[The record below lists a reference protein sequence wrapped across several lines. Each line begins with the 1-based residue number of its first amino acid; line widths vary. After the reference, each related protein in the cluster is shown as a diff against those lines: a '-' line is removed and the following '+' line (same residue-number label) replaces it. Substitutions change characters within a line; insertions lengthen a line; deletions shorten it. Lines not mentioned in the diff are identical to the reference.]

1 MFFEEKKSSS
11 KKKCL
16 SKKKFCLDRKIISE
30 DFFLS
35 CQVKNKYFSSLT
47 EKFRKFFESSEH
59 FAEIICLRNYFSE
72 SHFSRIL
79 ENFHDSTIFRNL
91 NLHSVIGSLVN
102 NFASHN
108 CRTSYFASS
117 RPISSL
123 EHSFVH
129 SRCRLIATERKN
141 CRVFVHLQSFKSL
154 FAELWLP
161 LIVFSFHPARE
172 PSSSTSVAIFSRI
185 PSQSAIMALRFVTVF
200 IFRF

>member
-1 MFFEEKKSSS
+1 MLQVALGTEKCSS
-11 KKKCL
+11 KKKQ
-16 SKKKFCLDRKIISE
+16 
-30 DFFLS
+30 FFLS
-35 CQVKNKYFSSLT
+35 CQLKNKYFSSLLS
-47 EKFRKFFESSEH
+47 EFCKFSELFEH
-59 FAEIICLRNYFSE
+59 FAKIIFQQSYFSE

-79 ENFHDSTIFRNL
+79 EDFHDSTISRNL
-91 NLHSVIGSLVN
+91 NLHSIIGSLVN

-123 EHSFVH
+123 EHSLVH

-154 FAELWLP
+154 FVELWLP

-172 PSSSTSVAIFSRI
+172 PSSSASVAIFSRI
-185 PSQSAIMALRFVTVF
+185 PSQSAIIALRFVTVF
-200 IFRF
+200 IFRL

>member
-1 MFFEEKKSSS
+1 MFIEEK
-11 KKKCL
+11 
-16 SKKKFCLDRKIISE
+16 IIFE

-35 CQVKNKYFSSLT
+35 CQVENKYFSGLL
-47 EKFRKFFESSEH
+47 EKFRKFHELFEH
-59 FAEIICLRNYFSE
+59 FAKIIFLQSYFSE

-79 ENFHDSTIFRNL
+79 ESFHDSTISRNL
-91 NLHSVIGSLVN
+91 NLHSIIGSLVN

-123 EHSFVH
+123 EHSVH
-129 SRCRLIATERKN
+129 SRCRLIATEHKN